1 VSGPERRPGVKDAKN
16 AWFSTS
22 YAIANLPALAIDL
35 HDARARYALD
45 EILVRS
51 PDAHLFD
58 RGVLRPRSRRP
69 WAPRPKHREG
79 ENGRTAAKIMSA
91 PAAYRAAF
99 CMPNSTY
106 FEGKLRSAPPLP
118 IPEGRPRAAP
128 PRNKKQPWRVCHGN
142 QWRVGAFEPSESE
155 FRHGAISAHV
165 RTEQGITAAVL
176 CPTAQ
181 APGVRR
187 SNFAGSFRPDV
198 FIASPWRIIGSIP
211 TTPLSE
217 RTNTGVVAFWRL

>member
-1 VSGPERRPGVKDAKN
+1 MPSRICPLLRSTCTTRAPDTHWTRSLSGVQLHT
-16 AWFSTS
+16 FSTAAS
-22 YAIANLPALAIDL
+22 C
-35 HDARARYALD
+35 AR
-45 EILVRS
+45 
-51 PDAHLFD
+51 D
-58 RGVLRPRSRRP
+58 RGDHGHHGPR
-69 WAPRPKHREG
+69 G

-165 RTEQGITAAVL
+165 
-176 CPTAQ
+176 
-181 APGVRR
+181 
-187 SNFAGSFRPDV
+187 
-198 FIASPWRIIGSIP
+198 
-211 TTPLSE
+211 
-217 RTNTGVVAFWRL
+217 